1 MPLRKRI
8 AEIRERVERES
19 EAILS
24 EEEMKQFNE
33 ELQMWRESLPEDSF
47 LVRITPLKYGAVMLD
62 LYLRISLIAELIT
75 RIIEDGGSEIKQD
88 KIEIDKKSKLIKG
101 FKK

>member
-75 RIIEDGGSEIKQD
+75 RIIEDGGSEIKKD
-88 KIEIDKKSKLIKG
+88 KRFSKLYFGTLII
-101 FKK
+101 